1 MAKGDR
7 TREELRKQRMEEEA
21 AASQGSRNRLYLAYG
36 IGAAVVVAIAVVVIV
51 LVSGGGSDDKG
62 GGGGG
67 APGTTSD
74 SGGAHLNLNASY
86 GLTNG
91 VTPDERAGTV
101 PPAPKITD
109 LKAAAAA
116 ADCKLMMGLKDEGH
130 EHIPPG
136 SEPPEYETSPPSSGN
151 HVEPPFQQ
159 ADGAYSEEP
168 AEIDYV
174 HSLEHG
180 RLEIEYSPKLSEEGQ
195 LALKG
200 LYDTMYGASL
210 LFPNGKMPYEVAAV
224 TWTNII
230 GCPKYEGAK
239 TLDAIRA
246 FGKQTWG
253 KFGGEPV
260 RAFRFTGPTPAEP
273 AEN

>member
-7 TREELRKQRMEEEA
+7 TREELRQQRIDEEA
-21 AASQGSRNRLYLAYG
+21 ASEGNRNRLYLAYG
-36 IGAAVVVAIAVVVIV
+36 IGGAVVVAIAVVVIV
-51 LVSGGGSDDKG
+51 LVSGGGGSG
-62 GGGGG
+62 NGG
-67 APGTTSD
+67 ATGANSD

-91 VTPDERAGTV
+91 VTPDERAGIV
-101 PPAPKITD
+101 PPPAKTTEM
-109 LKAAAAA
+109 KAAAAA
-116 ADCKLMMGLKDEGH
+116 AGCKLMLHLKDEGH

-168 AEIDYV
+168 AEIDFV

-180 RLEIEYSPKLSEEGQ
+180 RLEIEYSPELPEKDQ

-210 LFPNGKMPYEVAAV
+210 LFPNEKMPYQVAAV
-224 TWTNII
+224 TWTNIL

-239 TLDAIRA
+239 TLDAVRA
-246 FGKQTWG
+246 FGRETWG
-253 KFGGEPV
+253 KYGGEPV
-260 RAFRFTGPTPAEP
+260 RAFKFTGPTPAAPDEP
-273 AEN
+273 SS